1 MGEGKVEVIRKT
13 SGGWQVMNAEGTKE
27 LSAPDLSREDAER
40 IEHDIGVRQP
50 AVVWARERGS
60 FVKD

>member
-1 MGEGKVEVIRKT
+1 MLKKT
-13 SGGWQVMNAEGTKE
+13 SAGWQVMNAEGTKE

-40 IEHDIGVRQP
+40 VEHDIGVRQP